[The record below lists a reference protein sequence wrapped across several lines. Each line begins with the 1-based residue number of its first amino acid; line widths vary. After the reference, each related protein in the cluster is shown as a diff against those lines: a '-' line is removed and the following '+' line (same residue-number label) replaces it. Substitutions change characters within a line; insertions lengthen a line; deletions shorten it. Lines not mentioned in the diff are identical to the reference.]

1 MKRFR
6 KVLVPVDV
14 QAPKHEAL
22 ERAVRLAEEYGAQ
35 LKLVDV
41 VEELPVFLSLPAY
54 GYPALS
60 DTLVGERRRKLES
73 LADDLKSRGVS
84 VETEILY
91 GKRFLEI
98 IREVLRNGH
107 DLVVRTA
114 EPGDGSHVFGTT
126 DMRLLRKCPVPVWL
140 ARPNRARKY
149 RRILA
154 AVDPIAEDAGAER
167 LNVQILELAASLAE
181 HEGGELH
188 VLHAWD
194 PVFTGLLEAN
204 KGELAKKIA
213 EAVRDRSRADLDALL
228 DHAAVKLPKNQVH
241 LVRGEASQVI
251 RAFDEKNPVD
261 ILVMGTVV
269 RTGIEGFIVGNTA
282 EQILGQVKCSV
293 LAIKPD
299 GFVSPVKLPEDESSK
314 QAVA

>member
-14 QAPKHEAL
+14 QAGKHEAL
-22 ERAVRLAEEYGAQ
+22 ERAARLAEEYGAQ

-41 VEELPVFLSLPAY
+41 VEELPVFLSLPSY

-60 DTLVGERRRKLES
+60 DTLAGERRRKLES

-84 VETEILY
+84 VETKILY

-98 IREVLRNGH
+98 IREVLSNGH

-114 EPGDGSHVFGTT
+114 EPDSGTHVFGTT
-126 DMRLLRKCPVPVWL
+126 DMRLLRKCPAPVWL
-140 ARPNRARKY
+140 VRPNRARKY

-154 AVDPIAEDAGAER
+154 AVDPIAEDTAAEQ
-167 LNVQILELAASLAE
+167 LNVKILELAASLAE
-181 HEGGELH
+181 REGGELH
-188 VLHAWD
+188 VLHSWD
-194 PVFTGLLEAN
+194 PVFTGLLESG
-204 KGELAKKIA
+204 KGELAKKVA
-213 EAVRDRSRADLDALL
+213 EAVRDRSQEGLTALL
-228 DHAAVKLPKNQVH
+228 EHAGLNLPKSQVH
-241 LVRGEASQVI
+241 LVQGEASEAI

-269 RTGIEGFIVGNTA
+269 RTGIEGFIIGNTA

-293 LAIKPD
+293 LAVKPD
-299 GFVSPVKLPEDESSK
+299 GFVSPVKLPDDKSR
-314 QAVA
+314 